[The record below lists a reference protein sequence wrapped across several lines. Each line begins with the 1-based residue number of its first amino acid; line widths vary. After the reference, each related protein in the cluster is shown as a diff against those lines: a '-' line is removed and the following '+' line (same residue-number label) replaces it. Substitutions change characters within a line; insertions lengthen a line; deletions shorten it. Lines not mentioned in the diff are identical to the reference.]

1 MKFSPKSA
9 PFALVALVDWLHA
22 TGAVLLDVQWCT
34 PHLASLGVVE
44 VPRREYLALLD
55 ENEQLRAEMRVKPL
69 HLNNAARVNGGV
81 LMAFGD
87 VVGAAAT
94 VANLNPGE
102 RTSTLESKTNF
113 FAAGLGPVM
122 KATAV
127 LLHAGRTTMVWQ
139 TTIRNSGDNSR
150 VAIVTQTQIRL
161 PAKAPAPAGKK

>member
-1 MKFSPKSA
+1 ML
-9 PFALVALVDWLHA
+9 LVKKAAKTPADRRK
-22 TGAVLLDVQWCT
+22 GAARVISN
-34 PHLASLGVVE
+34 AISRALGVKLVS
-44 VPRREYLALLD
+44 VGRK
-55 ENEQLRAEMRVKPL
+55 QLRAEMRVRPL

-81 LMAFGD
+81 LMAFAD

-122 KATAV
+122 KATAE

-161 PAKAPAPAGKK
+161 PAKAAAPAGRR

>member
-1 MKFSPKSA
+1 MAQSKKSA
-9 PFALVALVDWLHA
+9 ASPAARRK
-22 TGAVLLDVQWCT
+22 GAARVISN
-34 PHLASLGVVE
+34 AISRALGVKV
-44 VPRREYLALLD
+44 VSVGRKR
-55 ENEQLRAEMRVKPL
+55 LRAEMRVTPL

-113 FAAGLGPVM
+113 FAAGIGPVM
-122 KATAV
+122 KATCD

-139 TTIRNSGDNSR
+139 TTIRNADGRR

-161 PAKAPAPAGKK
+161 PAKAPAAPEMN

>member
-1 MKFSPKSA
+1 MLLVKKSA
-9 PFALVALVDWLHA
+9 RTPAERRK
-22 TGAVLLDVQWCT
+22 GAARVIGN
-34 PHLASLGVVE
+34 AISRALGVKIISVG
-44 VPRREYLALLD
+44 RK
-55 ENEQLRAEMRVKPL
+55 QLRAEMRVTPL

-81 LMAFGD
+81 LMAFAD

-122 KATAV
+122 KATAE

-161 PAKAPAPAGKK
+161 PAKAAAPSAER

>member
-1 MKFSPKSA
+1 MLLVKKSA
-9 PFALVALVDWLHA
+9 KTPADRRKGA
-22 TGAVLLDVQWCT
+22 TRVLGN
-34 PHLASLGVVE
+34 AISRALGVKIISVG
-44 VPRREYLALLD
+44 RK
-55 ENEQLRAEMRVKPL
+55 QLRAEMRVTPL

-122 KATAV
+122 KATAE

>member
-1 MKFSPKSA
+1 MLLVKKSA
-9 PFALVALVDWLHA
+9 KTPTDRRKGASRVTGNAISRALGDKIISV
-22 TGAVLLDVQWCT
+22 G
-34 PHLASLGVVE
+34 
-44 VPRREYLALLD
+44 RK
-55 ENEQLRAEMRVKPL
+55 QLRAEMRVTPL

-122 KATAV
+122 KATAE

-161 PAKAPAPAGKK
+161 PAKAAAPAGRK

>member
-1 MKFSPKSA
+1 MLEVKKSA
-9 PFALVALVDWLHA
+9 KTPAARRK
-22 TGAVLLDVQWCT
+22 GASRVIGN
-34 PHLASLGVVE
+34 AISRALGVKIISVG
-44 VPRREYLALLD
+44 RK
-55 ENEQLRAEMRVKPL
+55 QLRAEMRVKPL
-69 HLNNAARVNGGV
+69 HLNNANRVNGGV
-81 LMAFGD
+81 LMAYGD

-94 VANLNPGE
+94 VANLKPGE

-122 KATAV
+122 KATSV

-161 PAKAPAPAGKK
+161 PAKAAAPSGKR

>member
-1 MKFSPKSA
+1 MLLVKKSA
-9 PFALVALVDWLHA
+9 KTPTDRRKGASRV
-22 TGAVLLDVQWCT
+22 TGNAISR
-34 PHLASLGVVE
+34 ALGVKIISVG
-44 VPRREYLALLD
+44 RK
-55 ENEQLRAEMRVKPL
+55 QLRAEMRVTPL

-122 KATAV
+122 KATAE

-161 PAKAPAPAGKK
+161 PAKAAAPAGRR